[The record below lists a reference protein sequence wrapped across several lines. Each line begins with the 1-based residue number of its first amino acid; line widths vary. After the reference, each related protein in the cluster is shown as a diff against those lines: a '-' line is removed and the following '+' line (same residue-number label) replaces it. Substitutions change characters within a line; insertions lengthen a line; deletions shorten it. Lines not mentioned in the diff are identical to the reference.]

1 MSVQINGE
9 DLGVHTNLEDAS
21 RKPTKTDSF
30 WHIDKEMLR
39 FKIHFFLYLG
49 ALAAAIPFIV
59 VFAKERVGIAAS
71 SLGAVLTTQM
81 FLFIFTKPLI
91 GYIADYFNKLKAII
105 CVLTVLNGLCY
116 FLLLIIP
123 KQNHGVFMNSSTNF
137 KDVLFNK
144 CDVDQNFTQNET
156 NFSLLNI
163 SDMNFTDDQSKNK
176 AWSLCCIYN
185 NRFRD
190 VLDKS
195 IPGNK
200 SSGNRLH
207 DCVNITKKNEQAF
220 LQCFNQS
227 NFSNLSNC
235 DDCSALGNFS
245 RDCVELIR
253 SNSFECNIRD
263 ETSKSKFPLVILSSQ
278 NLNKILLS
286 CNGYNASEN
295 HPVVFKHRTV
305 SDFQTIQ
312 FWAFAILFSTSSI
325 CANAIFTLSDT
336 ACCESIQKTGAD
348 FGKQRVWGSI
358 GWGVLAPIGGLIND
372 YTQDFLE
379 SWILMAVM
387 LLVFLWNISKLD
399 LVKPHFSQNILRD
412 VGTVLKSKEF
422 LIFEVVILLN
432 GMGAGMIWF
441 YLMWFLK
448 SIGGSDFLCGLSIAV
463 QCFGGALPFM
473 FFSGWIIQKFGHY
486 QVLCASLLAYVIRF
500 LWYSYLQNPWWVL
513 PVEILHGIT
522 YGLYYTVIA
531 SYGKLSAKP
540 GTEATTQSILFSTH
554 EGLGEGIGCIIA
566 GISFDYYGGHQTF
579 FISAIF
585 CACGFIA
592 SICLSFVI
600 RNQKRMLYVTESQL
614 QDRT

>member
-1 MSVQINGE
+1 MTVERNGE
-9 DLGVHTNLEDAS
+9 DLGIHVHQ
-21 RKPTKTDSF
+21 KPTKTNSF

-71 SLGAVLTTQM
+71 SLGAVLTAQM

-116 FLLLIIP
+116 FLLLTIP
-123 KQNHGVFMNSSTNF
+123 KHNHEVFMNSTYLI
-137 KDVLFNK
+137 DELVNK
-144 CDVDQNFTQNET
+144 CDAGQNFTQNEAK
-156 NFSLLNI
+156 FSFLKI
-163 SDMNFTDDQSKNK
+163 SNKNFTGDQSKNK
-176 AWSLCCIYN
+176 TWSLCCIDN
-185 NRFRD
+185 KFRD
-190 VLDKS
+190 TLDKS
-195 IPGNK
+195 ITENK

-207 DCVNITKKNEQAF
+207 DCNDIIKSNKQASQ
-220 LQCFNQS
+220 QCFSQS

-235 DDCSALGNFS
+235 EDCSVLRNFS
-245 RDCVELIR
+245 SVCVELIR
-253 SNSFECNIRD
+253 SKNIECNVTD
-263 ETSKSKFPLVILSSQ
+263 EFSLIILSNQ

-286 CNGYNASEN
+286 CDGYNVSEN
-295 HPVVFKHRTV
+295 HPVVFKQRTV
-305 SDFQTIQ
+305 GDFQTIR

-358 GWGVLAPIGGLIND
+358 GWGILAPVAGLIND

-422 LIFEVVILLN
+422 LIFEMVILLN

-513 PVEILHGIT
+513 PVEIFHGIT

-554 EGLGEGIGCIIA
+554 EGLGEGIGCILA

-585 CACGFIA
+585 CASGFIA
-592 SICLSFVI
+592 SIFLPLFI
-600 RNQKRMLYVTESQL
+600 RKQNRRLDVTQPQL
-614 QDRT
+614 